1 MNEEQVAVLA
11 ILLTKHGIATA
22 VPEYIKEK
30 IEQVQRIPETPER
43 LLDDQLRPLFN
54 EWAYRL
60 GVRRR
65 PE

>member
-11 ILLTKHGIATA
+11 ILLTKHGIPTA
-22 VPEYIKEK
+22 VPEYIREK

-54 EWAYRL
+54 EWAYRM